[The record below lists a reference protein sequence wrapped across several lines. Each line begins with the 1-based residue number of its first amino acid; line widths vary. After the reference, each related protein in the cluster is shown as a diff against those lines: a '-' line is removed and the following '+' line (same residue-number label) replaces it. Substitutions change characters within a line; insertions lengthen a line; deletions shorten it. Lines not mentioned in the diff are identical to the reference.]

1 MTNHRKEQTRDAGR
15 ERDRDKQPVD
25 TPDPG
30 AGPPAPDTAPPILQ
44 SEDDELS
51 DEDAPE

>member
-1 MTNHRKEQTRDAGR
+1 MTNHRKEQTRNAGR
-15 ERDRDKQPVD
+15 ERDKDKRPVD
-25 TPDPG
+25 IPDPG
-30 AGPPAPDTAPPILQ
+30 AGSPAPDTATPILQ

>member
-1 MTNHRKEQTRDAGR
+1 MTNHRKERTRNAGR
-15 ERDRDKQPVD
+15 ERDQDKRPVD

-30 AGPPAPDTAPPILQ
+30 AGTPAPDAATPILQ

-51 DEDAPE
+51 DEDAPG